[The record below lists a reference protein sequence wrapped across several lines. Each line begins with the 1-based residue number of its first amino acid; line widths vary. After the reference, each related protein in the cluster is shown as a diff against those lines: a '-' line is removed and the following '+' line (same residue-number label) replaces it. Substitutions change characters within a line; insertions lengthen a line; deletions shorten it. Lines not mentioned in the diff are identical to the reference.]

1 MNPINE
7 PIQCRVG
14 DQVFGSDD
22 NKIGKV
28 AAFDQNVLTVEHG
41 LLSKSHYFVPVSAV
55 NTCNDGKVYLNVS
68 KSEVEAQGWNAPPMM
83 DTDATGRSAL
93 G

>member
-14 DQVFGSDD
+14 DEVFGSDD
-22 NKIGKV
+22 HKIGKV
-28 AAFDQNVLTVEHG
+28 AAFDANVLTVEHG
-41 LLSKSHYFVPVSAV
+41 LLSKSHYFVPMSAV
-55 NTCNDGKVYLNVS
+55 NACNDGKVYLNVS
-68 KSEVEAQGWNAPPMM
+68 KSEVASRGWDVPPMT
-83 DTDATGRSAL
+83 DTEATGPSAL